1 MRIGERSGVALV
13 TSQGRAVGEAGF
25 TTTSDGSAAA
35 PYRCISFCCSL
46 LQLNLTI
53 GHTAMQEVALTTSE
67 SDSAD
72 REVLLE
78 LNRNYVRSAL
88 ESDVRWYSE
97 NLSEDFYI
105 TAPDGALLNR
115 EAFLERIANPYPG
128 TEAEAV
134 DVTIRILGDFAI
146 IHSGYRDKKLT
157 GDTGYGRYTD
167 IYQRR
172 NGRWLCVAAH
182 FMRFQTPPKT

>member
-1 MRIGERSGVALV
+1 
-13 TSQGRAVGEAGF
+13 
-25 TTTSDGSAAA
+25 
-35 PYRCISFCCSL
+35 
-46 LQLNLTI
+46 
-53 GHTAMQEVALTTSE
+53 MQEVVALTTSE
-67 SDSAD
+67 SASAD

-97 NLSEDFYI
+97 NLSEDFHI

-146 IHSGYRDKKLT
+146 IHSGYRD
-157 GDTGYGRYTD
+157 
-167 IYQRR
+167 
-172 NGRWLCVAAH
+172 
-182 FMRFQTPPKT
+182 